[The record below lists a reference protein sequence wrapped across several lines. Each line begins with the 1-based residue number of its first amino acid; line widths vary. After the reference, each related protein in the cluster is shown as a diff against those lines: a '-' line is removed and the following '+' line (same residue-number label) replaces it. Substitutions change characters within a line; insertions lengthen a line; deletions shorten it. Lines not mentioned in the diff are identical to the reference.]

1 MKSIKYLVVL
11 ACMTLGLANVA
22 MAQVYNSEVMFF
34 TSVKSNTSDYHVI
47 DVVKIIDGNK
57 LYIWGRSNKK
67 LVKEL
72 QKSENYYD
80 NFPSFPRHSNELD
93 TWGLVGPYLYDEE
106 SSTTERYV
114 YRQYNN
120 GRPTQYCKV
129 ISKDLSTLI
138 SVEMTS
144 AETYDKAFK
153 NYYVRVSKED
163 YLVPGFIN
171 E

>member
-1 MKSIKYLVVL
+1 M
-11 ACMTLGLANVA
+11 
-22 MAQVYNSEVMFF
+22 
-34 TSVKSNTSDYHVI
+34 
-47 DVVKIIDGNK
+47 
-57 LYIWGRSNKK
+57 
-67 LVKEL
+67 
-72 QKSENYYD
+72 
-80 NFPSFPRHSNELD
+80 
-93 TWGLVGPYLYDEE
+93 VGPYLYDEE